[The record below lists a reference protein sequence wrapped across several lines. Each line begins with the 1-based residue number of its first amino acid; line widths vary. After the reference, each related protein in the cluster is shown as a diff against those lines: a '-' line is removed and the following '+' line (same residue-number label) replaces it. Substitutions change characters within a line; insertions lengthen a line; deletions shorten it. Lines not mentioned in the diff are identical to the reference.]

1 MTMKKNKL
9 VAVFDNE
16 TGLVG
21 ALEALKN
28 NQVKPI
34 EIYTPYPVHE
44 ALTMVRGNSR
54 IPTVSWIY
62 GFVGAASVLAFLY
75 WTSVINWP
83 INYGGKPFNSFPSF
97 IIITIVLTILIVTI
111 GSLFTF
117 SVVASLY
124 PGMKSN
130 VVDKRATNDKFVMV
144 FDISDAKLGSGFGET
159 LKSHGA
165 SEVYEN

>member
-1 MTMKKNKL
+1 MKKNKL
-9 VAVFDNE
+9 VAVFESE
-16 TGLVG
+16 TGLIDALQ
-21 ALEALKN
+21 ALETK
-28 NQVKPI
+28 QVKPT
-34 EIYTPYPVHE
+34 EVYTPYPVHK
-44 ALTMVRGNSR
+44 ALSMVRRNSR
-54 IPTVSWIY
+54 IPTISWIY
-62 GFVGAASVLAFLY
+62 GFIGAASVLAFLY

-130 VVDKRATNDKFVMV
+130 VIDTRATNDKFVIV
-144 FDISDAKLGSGFGET
+144 FDTSGET
-159 LKSHGA
+159 SGLGLEDTLKIHGA